1 MYVSFIPQICCN
13 HLHVPFNQIFVTLL
27 IIIAF
32 AGIWTAFWKELPLC
46 LNYFIYFFQGPLT
59 FFIQI
64 QGISVHDAI
73 TEVYPYSYLIR
84 NKFHWFLLPFNWC
97 FDKALFQHA
106 STKQDNAMFPAV
118 TLQLLHSID
127 LTGSVAFWLQ
137 SLAHLQKMFPRKES
151 TWQIKHNALDWGCW
165 DRAPHCSMLRYHFWT
180 SFQLPI
186 QPTQA

>member
-1 MYVSFIPQICCN
+1 MP
-13 HLHVPFNQIFVTLL
+13 
-27 IIIAF
+27 
-32 AGIWTAFWKELPLC
+32 EL
-46 LNYFIYFFQGPLT
+46 FHIFFQCPLT

-97 FDKALFQHA
+97 FDKALFQHT

-137 SLAHLQKMFPRKES
+137 SLAHLQKMLPPKWS

-165 DRAPHCSMLRYHFWT
+165 DRSPHCSMLRYHFQT

-186 QPTQA
+186 QPTHV